1 MKITWYKVY
10 NYGIERKRSKK
21 KMEMTM
27 VEFHP
32 QSRQLLVDRYEH
44 MNSRNKRWM
53 MRLKV
58 VPLA

>member
-1 MKITWYKVY
+1 
-10 NYGIERKRSKK
+10 
-21 KMEMTM
+21 M